1 MIEAANKPN
10 VAFADFRGLHQIG
23 EGSFATVFRGKLGNE
38 KVVVKLLKPKYKNDP
53 SARNDLAREL
63 LILSRLES
71 DHIVKVLGW
80 GTSECKMPFIVL
92 QNLKCNLT
100 SLLPKPSDGTVT
112 TLDSLGS
119 AILH

>member
-1 MIEAANKPN
+1 MIEAANKPE
-10 VAFADFRGLHQIG
+10 VALVDIRGLCKIG
-23 EGSFATVFRGKLGNE
+23 EGSFATVHRGKLGNE
-38 KVVVKLLKPKYKNDP
+38 MVVVKLLKPKYENDP
-53 SARNDLAREL
+53 LARNDLSREL
-63 LILSRLES
+63 LILSRLEN

-80 GTSECKMPFIVL
+80 GTERKMPFIVL

-100 SLLPKPSDGTVT
+100 SLLPEPSDGTVT

>member
-23 EGSFATVFRGKLGNE
+23 EGSFATVFRAKLGNE
-38 KVVVKLLKPKYKNDP
+38 KVAVKLLKPKYKNDP

-92 QNLKCNLT
+92 QNLKCNLA